1 MFGRAGSVVLRRRG
15 LALWYNGDVM
25 RYFEYRIG
33 GVAVCAGV
41 IQYSMLS
48 PQAR

>member
-1 MFGRAGSVVLRRRG
+1 MFGRTGSVVLWRTG
-15 LALWYNGDVM
+15 SALWYDGDAM
-25 RYFEYRIG
+25 RYFEYRTG